1 MTIKQTQNPDQIFQI
16 PLAID
21 VYQGATKVR
30 HQVWIKNAQETFTF
44 DYTTKPDLINIDAEK
59 VMLWDKTDNKTL
71 DNLIFQYTHAGNYA
85 DRREAIVGSFRQLD
99 KAPALALVKTGMRD
113 RYEGLRNLTIER
125 LDTANHDL
133 MRAVEPILLELA
145 KNDKKSNVR
154 ANAMERLADLK
165 KSEYKDLFIANLKDS
180 SYSVAGVALE
190 GLVKLDSETG
200 LAEAKKQM
208 AQPAKGRLAVALM
221 GTLMDFGS
229 ENDFDFIAGKYGSQ
243 PLTQAKFETTVR
255 FASYLGD
262 VKSTEKVKKGVDM
275 IVSFRESIPHQYR
288 NQTDGPINQMIL
300 GALMTRKQGDGLK
313 DQAEYIKSKLP

>member
-1 MTIKQTQNPDQIFQI
+1 
-16 PLAID
+16 
-21 VYQGATKVR
+21 
-30 HQVWIKNAQETFTF
+30 
-44 DYTTKPDLINIDAEK
+44 
-59 VMLWDKTDNKTL
+59 
-71 DNLIFQYTHAGNYA
+71 
-85 DRREAIVGSFRQLD
+85 
-99 KAPALALVKTGMRD
+99 MRD